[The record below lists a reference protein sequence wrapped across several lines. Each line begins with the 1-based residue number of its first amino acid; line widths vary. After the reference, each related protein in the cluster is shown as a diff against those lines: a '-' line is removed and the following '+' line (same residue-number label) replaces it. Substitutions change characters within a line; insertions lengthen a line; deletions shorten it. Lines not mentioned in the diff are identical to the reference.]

1 MMRSTALCCGSRAI
15 GVVLSGTLG
24 DGASGLW
31 AIRRCGGIA
40 VVQDPKD
47 AAFSEMP
54 LKALTMTHPDH
65 LVRLA
70 DMPRLLKA
78 LVHEPAGETIAAPG
92 NIRYEV
98 EIARG
103 GYSNMNEMDRIGRR
117 SVLACPDC
125 HGVMWE
131 IDEDDLVRYR
141 CHVGHTYTAE
151 MMSLAAEI

>member
-1 MMRSTALCCGSRAI
+1 MTR
-15 GVVLSGTLG
+15 LSPAAG
-24 DGASGLW
+24 DN
-31 AIRRCGGIA
+31 
-40 VVQDPKD
+40 
-47 AAFSEMP
+47 
-54 LKALTMTHPDH
+54 

-78 LVHEPAGETIAAPG
+78 LVHEAAGETIAAPG

-125 HGVMWE
+125 QGVMWE
-131 IDEDDLVRYR
+131 IDEDDLFRYR

-151 MMSLAAEI
+151 MMSLALDENLRREAMAKVDQLAAAGEMQRAGERAAGE